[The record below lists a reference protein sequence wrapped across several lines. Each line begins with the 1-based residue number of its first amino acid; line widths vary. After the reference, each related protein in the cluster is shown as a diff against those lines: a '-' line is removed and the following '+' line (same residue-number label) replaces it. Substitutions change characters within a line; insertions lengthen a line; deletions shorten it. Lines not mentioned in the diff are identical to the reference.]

1 MYIRAMICVVGSA
14 ALLAP
19 LGCEQLPGGP
29 REQGT
34 VIGGAGGAVAGAALA
49 RGNPLLGAL
58 VGGALGAGGGYLIGA
73 HVDRVR
79 DDDGDAAIESARRAQ
94 TNPATAEQA
103 LQAETADI
111 NQDGFVTMD
120 EIIAMD
126 RAGFSDQEMIQ
137 RLEATDNI
145 FELTPEQEEYLVQRG
160 VSREV
165 VNAMREINRDQR
177 EQLLTERQ
185 DVIGQPAP
193 PEGR

>member
-1 MYIRAMICVVGSA
+1 MHKQAAICAISGF

-19 LGCEQLPGGP
+19 FAGVGCEQLPGGP
-29 REQGT
+29 KEQGA

-73 HVDRVR
+73 HIDRVR
-79 DDDGDAAIESARRAQ
+79 DNDSEEAIEAARRAQ
-94 TNPATAEQA
+94 TEPVTAEQA
-103 LQAETADI
+103 RAATTGDV

-126 RAGFSDQEMIQ
+126 RAGFSNREMLQ
-137 RLEATDNI
+137 RLEATGHI

-165 VNAMREINRDQR
+165 VTAMRDINRQER
-177 EQLLTERQ
+177 ERLLSERQ
-185 DVIGQPAP
+185 DVISQP
-193 PEGR
+193 R

>member
-1 MYIRAMICVVGSA
+1 MYKQALIGA
-14 ALLAP
+14 AGCCFLLAP
-19 LGCEQLPGGP
+19 MGCQQLPGGP

-79 DDDGDAAIESARRAQ
+79 NNDSDGAIEAARRAQ
-94 TNPATAEQA
+94 TEPATAEQA
-103 LQAETADI
+103 RAATTADI

-126 RAGFSDQEMIQ
+126 RAGFSDDEMLQ
-137 RLEATDNI
+137 RLRATGNI
-145 FELTPEQEEYLVQRG
+145 FELTPEQEEYLVARG
-160 VSREV
+160 VNRDV
-165 VNAMREINRDQR
+165 VVAMRDINRQER

-185 DVIGQPAP
+185 DIIGQPA
-193 PEGR
+193 R

>member
-1 MYIRAMICVVGSA
+1 MRKHAVLCAISGMAI
-14 ALLAP
+14 LAP

-29 REQGT
+29 REQGA
-34 VIGGAGGAVAGAALA
+34 VIGGVGGAAAGAALA

-73 HVDRVR
+73 HIDKVR
-79 DDDGDAAIESARRAQ
+79 DNDSEGAVEAAQRAQ

-103 LQAETADI
+103 RQAATADI

-126 RAGFSDQEMIQ
+126 RAGFDDQEMLR
-137 RLEATDNI
+137 RLRATNQI

-160 VSREV
+160 VSAGV
-165 VNAMREINRDQR
+165 VSAMRDVNREQR
-177 EQLLTERQ
+177 EQLLSERQ
-185 DVIGQPAP
+185 DVIGRP
-193 PEGR
+193 R